1 MSERKR
7 ELAEE
12 ASSTSFSPL
21 KKTKLNDSSDS
32 SPDSHDVIVFAVS
45 SSSVASSAALASD
58 ECSVTIGGEESDQSS
73 SISSGC
79 FTSESKEI
87 AKNSSSFGVDLEV
100 NFQNQITPLY
110 LNRFNQTIFSVFV
123 LIFYFRFC
131 VSGSSN
137 RNRNRNL
144 NIHHQQFQV
153 HNLFVS
159 PPPQIRRSIDFIL
172 LGDFFSVFYGRKETS
187 PVSEGLGETTT
198 EMESSSATKRKQP
211 GVRKTPTAAEIE
223 DLFSELESQD
233 DKKKQFIEK

>member
-87 AKNSSSFGVDLEV
+87 SKNSSSFGVDLEDHQIETETETSTFITS
-100 NFQNQITPLY
+100 NF
-110 LNRFNQTIFSVFV
+110 
-123 LIFYFRFC
+123 
-131 VSGSSN
+131 
-137 RNRNRNL
+137 
-144 NIHHQQFQV
+144 
-153 HNLFVS
+153 
-159 PPPQIRRSIDFIL
+159 
-172 LGDFFSVFYGRKETS
+172 RKETS

-233 DKKKQFIEK
+233 DKKKQFIEKYNFDIVNDEPLEGRYKWDRL

>member
-87 AKNSSSFGVDLEV
+87 AKNSSSFGVDLEDH
-100 NFQNQITPLY
+100 QIETETETSTFITS
-110 LNRFNQTIFSVFV
+110 N
-123 LIFYFRFC
+123 FRF
-131 VSGSSN
+131 
-137 RNRNRNL
+137 
-144 NIHHQQFQV
+144 IIF
-153 HNLFVS
+153 LF

>member
-58 ECSVTIGGEESDQSS
+58 ECSVTIAGEESDQSS

-87 AKNSSSFGVDLEV
+87 AKNSSSFGVDLEDHQIETETETSTFITS
-100 NFQNQITPLY
+100 NF
-110 LNRFNQTIFSVFV
+110 RFIIFLFPPPPPPKLDVQSILFSLAIFS
-123 LIFYFRFC
+123 
-131 VSGSSN
+131 
-137 RNRNRNL
+137 
-144 NIHHQQFQV
+144 
-153 HNLFVS
+153 LFFMAEK
-159 PPPQIRRSIDFIL
+159 RR
-172 LGDFFSVFYGRKETS
+172 V
-187 PVSEGLGETTT
+187 
-198 EMESSSATKRKQP
+198 Q
-211 GVRKTPTAAEIE
+211 
-223 DLFSELESQD
+223 
-233 DKKKQFIEK
+233 

>member
-1 MSERKR
+1 LIVQDVLLILGLILLTVQRERAHKNPREKKMSERKR

-87 AKNSSSFGVDLEV
+87 AKNSSSFGVDLEDHQIETETETSTFITS
-100 NFQNQITPLY
+100 NF
-110 LNRFNQTIFSVFV
+110 
-123 LIFYFRFC
+123 
-131 VSGSSN
+131 
-137 RNRNRNL
+137 
-144 NIHHQQFQV
+144 
-153 HNLFVS
+153 
-159 PPPQIRRSIDFIL
+159 
-172 LGDFFSVFYGRKETS
+172 RKETS